1 MNSVDFISSRLFG
14 FTSGSIGFSLAGPA
28 AGLVVGPVAAAAAAV
43 VTESAAGSV
52 PCAATVTLS
61 LLFFLCSPLRTSS
74 SQCLVDYFIPSIQ
87 SFCSMPGVPEA
98 CFESQSA
105 AI

>member
-1 MNSVDFISSRLFG
+1 MSSLLFG

-43 VTESAAGSV
+43 VSEAAAGSV
-52 PCAATVTLS
+52 PGAATVVPS

-74 SQCLVDYFIPSIQ
+74 ANASLITSFLRSNLSAPCGVFLRHSSIRNLQ
-87 SFCSMPGVPEA
+87 RSE
-98 CFESQSA
+98 
-105 AI
+105 